1 MEEKRLFADKFMLR
15 LPNGLR
21 DRIKET
27 ADSNMRSMNAEIVA
41 TLLLTY
47 PEPLDPEAEEITE
60 QFLLLPKDVQNDF
73 IHNWLLKN
81 VNDQD
86 IIDGLVPGVALRKE
100 PE

>member
-73 IHNWLLKN
+73 IHNWILKN

-86 IIDGLVPGVALRKE
+86 IIDGLVPGVVLRKE